1 MSTYRFNFLNR
12 DKSGWEFMDSCE
24 ITART
29 FSGAVAEFNKRYK
42 IEFRQVVRVNPQSG
56 RAFIGGPR

>member
-1 MSTYRFNFLNR
+1 VSTYRFSFLNR

-24 ITART
+24 IAART

-42 IEFRQVVRVNPQSG
+42 TGYEQVVRVGPQSG